1 MMEYD
6 GILWIIIM
14 EYDDSMMIHD
24 YDDGDDGDDDGD
36 DDDDDDDECLCVA
49 SDNEVWIV
57 ECGLS

>member
-1 MMEYD
+1 
-6 GILWIIIM
+6 M

-36 DDDDDDDECLCVA
+36 DDDDECLCVA